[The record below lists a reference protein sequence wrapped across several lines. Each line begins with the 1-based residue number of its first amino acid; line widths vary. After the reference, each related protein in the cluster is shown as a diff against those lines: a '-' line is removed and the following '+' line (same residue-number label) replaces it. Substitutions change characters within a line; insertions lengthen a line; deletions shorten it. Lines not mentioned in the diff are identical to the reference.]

1 MGKGHKIAYVVPGS
15 IGDEMELAAGDI
27 LLEVNGKSI
36 KDVFD
41 YHYLTNEE
49 YLTLLVEKANGEE
62 WELEIEKEYEEDLG
76 LEFEQ
81 GLMDEYRSCSN
92 KCIFCF
98 IDQMPPGM
106 RDTLYFKDDDARLS
120 FLQGNYITLTN
131 MKDEDLDRIILYKL
145 APVNISVQTMNPELR
160 CKMLHNRF
168 AGEALKKIKRLY
180 DAGLEMNSQIVLCK
194 GYNDGPELDRSIRE
208 LSEYLPY
215 MRSLSVVPVG
225 LSKYR
230 EGLAPL
236 EKFTKEDALKV
247 LEQIHSWQDKLLK
260 EHGTRFVFASDEW
273 YIKAEL
279 PIPEEDYYEGYG
291 QIENGVGMVRS
302 LLDEAKDAIDKLTAS
317 AKDAPK
323 RKVSLVTGVLAAPVL
338 KEITDNLKKKC
349 PEIET
354 SIYTIINHFFGTD
367 ITVAGLLTGQDI
379 IKQLKDK
386 DLGEYLILPDVL
398 LRSGEE
404 VLLDDITVTDIEKA
418 LQIEIRI
425 VKSDG
430 KSLID
435 TIVKEQRNE

>member
-1 MGKGHKIAYVVPGS
+1 MEKGHKIAYVVPGS
-15 IGDEMELAAGDI
+15 IGDEMELTAGDI
-27 LLEVNGKSI
+27 LLEVNGKSV

-49 YLTLLVEKANGEE
+49 YLTLLIEKTDGEE

-92 KCIFCF
+92 KCVFCF

-194 GYNDGPELDRSIRE
+194 GYNDGEELDRSIRE

-247 LEQIHSWQDKLLK
+247 LEQIHGWQDKLLK

-323 RKVSLVTGVLAAPVL
+323 RKVSMVTGVLAAPVL
-338 KEITDNLKKKC
+338 KEITDNLRKKC

-354 SIYTIINHFFGTD
+354 SIHTIINNFFGTD

-379 IKQLKDK
+379 IEQLKGK

-404 VLLDDITVTDIEKA
+404 VLLDDITVSDIEKA